1 MLPLYITS
9 HAYRIDKELVI
20 KVADLGLAKY
30 IYADNYYRMG
40 RKSKIPI
47 KWMPPES
54 IHDRYYDQKT
64 DVVGNVKYINKG
76 DSRTFADWFLCGDLI
91 LRPLPMY
98 YTLVYMLLPFVVMDI
113 GGIESVLVPAKTISC
128 LIDNQVVLV
137 LIHY

>member
-30 IYADNYYRMG
+30 ICADNYYRMG

-54 IHDRYYDQKT
+54 IHVRNYDQKT